1 MAFLFETC
9 GVLTDGKILSLDI
22 DQNELMKRCSLASH
36 LLEPLGKATLSLG
49 DVEPKY
55 TVNFEFDGSYNA
67 VLRLEA
73 EFGRHG
79 GAQEYE
85 VAQRRWVKSQSSGQ
99 FTDRRPPLQ
108 AVVVDS
114 ER

>member
-1 MAFLFETC
+1 M
-9 GVLTDGKILSLDI
+9 
-22 DQNELMKRCSLASH
+22 
-36 LLEPLGKATLSLG
+36 
-49 DVEPKY
+49 
-55 TVNFEFDGSYNA
+55 NFEFDGSYNA

-85 VAQRRWVKSQSSGQ
+85 VAQRRWVKSQSTG
-99 FTDRRPPLQ
+99 RPPLQ
-108 AVVVDS
+108 AVIVDS

>member
-1 MAFLFETC
+1 
-9 GVLTDGKILSLDI
+9 
-22 DQNELMKRCSLASH
+22 MKRCTLASH
-36 LLEPLGKATLSLG
+36 LLRPLGAATLSLE

-55 TVNFEFDGSYNA
+55 TVNFEFEGSDNA

-73 EFGRHG
+73 EFARHG

-85 VAQRRWVKSQSSGQ
+85 AVQHRWVKSQLKGQ
-99 FTDRRPPLQ
+99 FTDGRPPLQ
-108 AVVVDS
+108 AVSVDF

>member
-1 MAFLFETC
+1 M
-9 GVLTDGKILSLDI
+9 LTYLIISLDI
-22 DQNELMKRCSLASH
+22 DQSELMKRCSLASH
-36 LLEPLGKATLSLG
+36 LLEPLGTTALSLG

-55 TVNFEFDGSYNA
+55 TVNFEFEGSDNA

-85 VAQRRWVKSQSSGQ
+85 VVQRRWVKSQAKGQ
-99 FTDRRPPLQ
+99 FTDGRPPLQ
-108 AVVVDS
+108 AVAVDF